1 MIVKVFHFIVSD
13 CERSRVKFSME
24 KFIQRYQ
31 PEKYELWKEGLDIE
45 PHPEDP
51 PDVRAEIIKRA
62 QNPKEFARQIE
73 EKNRNKLKKI
83 KEKDKNSAASSDKE
97 VIYEAQVYQLVVNRR
112 IEIEVEHEPF
122 KVLSSLVLLEKY
134 LQRKELDIEKMI
146 DSGELV
152 WAGTRPIQISKKR
165 KPEEDDE
172 GNKDDKQVVEDKF
185 IVEKK
190 TVALYKHANR

>member
-1 MIVKVFHFIVSD
+1 
-13 CERSRVKFSME
+13 ME

-31 PEKYELWKEGLDIE
+31 PEKYELWKKGLDIE

-62 QNPKEFARQIE
+62 QDPKEFARQIE

-83 KEKDKNSAASSDKE
+83 KEKDKNSE

-172 GNKDDKQVVEDKF
+172 GNKDDKQVVEEDKF